1 MNRHEEPRMSDS
13 HGNTPAAWTAVTVAM
28 LGFVVAAVGMLID
41 VDQIN
46 WLIFYIGVGIGV
58 GSLVIFAVMAKL
70 GYHNES
76 EH

>member
-1 MNRHEEPRMSDS
+1 MSDS

-41 VDQIN
+41 IDQIN
-46 WLIFYIGVGIGV
+46 WVIFYIGVGIGV
-58 GSLVIFAVMAKL
+58 ASLVIFGVMAKL
-70 GYHNES
+70 GYHTES